1 MSLPVPLEKI
11 QEIVSKWEKNPML
24 KPKIAKVV
32 VNIGLGSA
40 TERLSAATK
49 ILEELT
55 GSKPVPRK
63 AKKTIREFGI
73 RRGQNIGVIVTLRG
87 AKAQDFLRKAL
98 HAIGYRIRASSFDE
112 FGNVCFGIKEHIML
126 PGVRYDPEIGIF
138 GMDVCLTIE
147 RPGYRV
153 ARRRRAR
160 SSIPRRHRVTP
171 YESMILLNKEFNVE
185 IVR

>member
-1 MSLPVPLEKI
+1 MSLPIPPEKI
-11 QEIVSKWEKNPML
+11 HEITARWEKNPML
-24 KPKIAKVV
+24 KPRIAKVV
-32 VNIGLGSA
+32 VNIGVGSA
-40 TERLSAATK
+40 TERLSAASK

-55 GSKPVPRK
+55 GGKPVPRR

-87 AKAQDFLRKAL
+87 AKANEFLRKAL
-98 HAIGYRIRASSFDE
+98 HAVGYRIKTSSFDD
-112 FGNVCFGIKEHIML
+112 FGNVCFGIKEHIMI
-126 PGVRYDPEIGIF
+126 PGVRYDPEIGIL

-160 SSIPRRHRVTP
+160 GSIPKRHRVHP
-171 YESMILLNKEFNVE
+171 YESMVLLNKEFNVE
-185 IVR
+185 VFG